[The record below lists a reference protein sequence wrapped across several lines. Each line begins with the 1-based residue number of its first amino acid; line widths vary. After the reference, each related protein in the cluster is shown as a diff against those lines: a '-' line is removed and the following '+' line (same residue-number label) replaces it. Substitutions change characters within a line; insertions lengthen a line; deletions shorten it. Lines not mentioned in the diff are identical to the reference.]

1 VTKGEHIA
9 MADTTP
15 TGRETPEGI
24 LDDWYAHHYS
34 EIAVTAD
41 GSFFERFMHTS
52 MERRQG
58 PGQHFSQ
65 VLEIGGNKGEHLPYV
80 RHSYDRY
87 LLTDL
92 RPPTVS
98 EAVLADP
105 KIELGEC
112 DVTRLPY
119 ADGSFDR
126 VVSTCVLHHVESPFV
141 AAAELRRVLKPGG
154 QVTILVPTDPG
165 LAYRVGKGL
174 TSGRAAKK
182 RGLEQLH
189 DVVGALDHR
198 NHFRSVHT
206 QLKYVFRQ
214 DEISVDWYP
223 FRVPSPELNA
233 FIVFHARVSSKG

>member
-1 VTKGEHIA
+1 
-9 MADTTP
+9 MADVSP
-15 TGRETPEGI
+15 AGRESPEAI

-58 PGQHFSQ
+58 PEQHFSQ
-65 VLEIGGNKGEHLPYV
+65 VLEVGGNKGEHLRYV

-92 RPPTVS
+92 RPPTVPD
-98 EAVLADP
+98 ELRADP

-112 DVTRLPY
+112 DVTAMPY
-119 ADGSFDR
+119 PDASFDR
-126 VVSTCVLHHVESPFV
+126 VVSTCVLHHVESPFT
-141 AAAELRRVLKPGG
+141 AAAEMRRVLKPGG
-154 QVTILVPTDPG
+154 QVTILVPADPG

-182 RGLEQLH
+182 RGLSELH
-189 DVVGALDHR
+189 DVVSALDHR

-206 QLKYVFRQ
+206 QLRYVFRQ
-214 DEISVDWYP
+214 DQISVDWFP

-233 FIVFHARVSSKG
+233 FIVFRARVTSKA

>member
-1 VTKGEHIA
+1 ME
-9 MADTTP
+9 DTSSA
-15 TGRETPEGI
+15 GRESPEAI
-24 LDDWYAHHYS
+24 LDEWYAHHYS
-34 EIAVTAD
+34 EVAATAD
-41 GSFFERFMHTS
+41 GSFFERFMHRS

-58 PGQHFSQ
+58 PDAHFSQ
-65 VLEIGGNKGEHLPYV
+65 VLEVGGNRGEHLPYV

-98 EAVLADP
+98 DAVLADP

-112 DVTRLPY
+112 DVTRMPY
-119 ADGSFDR
+119 ADASFDR
-126 VVSTCVLHHVESPFV
+126 VVSTCVLHHVESPFG

-154 QVTILVPTDPG
+154 LVTILVPTDPG
-165 LAYRVGKGL
+165 WAYRVGKGL
-174 TSGRAAKK
+174 TSGRAAEK
-182 RGLEQLH
+182 RGIQELH

-223 FRVPSPELNA
+223 WRVPSVELNA
-233 FIVFHARVSSKG
+233 FIVFHARVTAKK